1 MEAISCHC
9 QDQITSD
16 QPMDEHLVKVRIAR
30 VFKSNVFIGL
40 NVSGYGMLIL
50 TRVVSPEFSVL
61 NHKHW
66 HALAFVDYTCCYYTG
81 NDINEPFLTMCA
93 RG

>member
-1 MEAISCHC
+1 MEAISCRC

-16 QPMDEHLVKVRIAR
+16 QPMDEQILKVRIAR

-40 NVSGYGMLIL
+40 NVTGYGMLIL
-50 TRVVSPEFSVL
+50 TRVVSAL
-61 NHKHW
+61 DHKYC
-66 HALAFVDYTCCYYTG
+66 HALAIVDYTCCYYTG